1 MSVPNYKRE
10 VWFYMRDKDGNVER
24 VDSPEEFLEKFVG
37 NSWEYDYIKEEEREL
52 LESWIMDYIRIKK
65 ADENKKI
72 DK

>member
-1 MSVPNYKRE
+1 MSVLRRSA
-10 VWFYMRDKDGNVER
+10 MRDKDGDVIIA
-24 VDSPEEFLEKFVG
+24 DTPEEFLEKFEG
-37 NSWEYDYIKEEEREL
+37 RSWEYDYIKDEEREL